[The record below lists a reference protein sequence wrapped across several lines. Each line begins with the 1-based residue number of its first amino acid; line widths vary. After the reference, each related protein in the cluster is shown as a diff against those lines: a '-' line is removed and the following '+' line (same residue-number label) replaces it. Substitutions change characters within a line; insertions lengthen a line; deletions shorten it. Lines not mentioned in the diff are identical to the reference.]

1 MPNRRSQ
8 DLALE
13 CRPSGKDEELNEGRG
28 PNFSLICYYLLAID
42 SLLWADPAYDA
53 AIQMNLSAT

>member
-13 CRPSGKDEELNEGRG
+13 YRPSGRNENLNEDRG
-28 PNFSLICYYLLAID
+28 PNFSLICYYLFAID
-42 SLLWADPAYDA
+42 TLLWADPAYDA
-53 AIQMNLSAT
+53 AIQMFLNAT